1 VIGGTILFL
10 LISFPIA
17 LLSAMKPRSLLDRGL
32 MLFVLIGLCCHPVW
46 LSLIFSY
53 VFGVKLHWF
62 PVAGYCDL
70 TYDPQTSAQ
79 CGGPRYWAYHMILPW
94 LTFAFLFTALYSRM
108 IRASLLES
116 MSEDWVRTARA
127 KGARDSRV
135 MRSHVL
141 PNALLP
147 VVTMLGMDVGVAFAG
162 ALFIE
167 QIFQLPGMGQL
178 LVQSLA
184 AADLPMILGIV
195 LVVSVVVV
203 LVNLIVDLLYPLI
216 DPRVRFG
223 GSKGDSTT
231 SSRGLRRE
239 LRAQR
244 HQATEPAG

>member
-1 VIGGTILFL
+1 
-10 LISFPIA
+10 
-17 LLSAMKPRSLLDRGL
+17 
-32 MLFVLIGLCCHPVW
+32 
-46 LSLIFSY
+46 
-53 VFGVKLHWF
+53 
-62 PVAGYCDL
+62 
-70 TYDPQTSAQ
+70 
-79 CGGPRYWAYHMILPW
+79 
-94 LTFAFLFTALYSRM
+94 
-108 IRASLLES
+108 
-116 MSEDWVRTARA
+116 
-127 KGARDSRV
+127 

-147 VVTMLGMDVGVAFAG
+147 VVTMLGMDVGIAFAG

-203 LVNLIVDLLYPLI
+203 FVNLIVDLLYPLI
-216 DPRVRFG
+216 DPRVRVG

-231 SSRGLRRE
+231 ASRGLRRE